1 MELVQEYT
9 NRSVENIQVPE
20 TDIWL
25 WYTDTWFMKKM
36 GLCSVGEKLLF
47 SIMML
52 EQLDKYLT
60 RKYERYIQ
68 NVVKRDKEMEIISQH
83 MENLMD

>member
-1 MELVQEYT
+1 
-9 NRSVENIQVPE
+9 
-20 TDIWL
+20 
-25 WYTDTWFMKKM
+25 M

-52 EQLDKYLT
+52 EHLDKYLT